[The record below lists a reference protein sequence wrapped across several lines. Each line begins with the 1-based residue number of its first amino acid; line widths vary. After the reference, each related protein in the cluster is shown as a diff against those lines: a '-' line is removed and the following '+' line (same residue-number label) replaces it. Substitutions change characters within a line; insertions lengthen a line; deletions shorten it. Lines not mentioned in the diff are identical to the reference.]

1 MFLPLLR
8 SFALLCFFSEG
19 TDMKIGLMMGA
30 TGTQTLDDVVGM
42 AQSAEA
48 AGIDS
53 IWMANIFSYD
63 AISTLGIIGR
73 ETQTIEL
80 GTAVTPTYPRHP
92 TAMAQQELTTAAASN
107 NRFTLGIGL
116 SHQMVIENMLGFSY
130 DKPARHMRE
139 YLSVLMPLVRGETC
153 NFQGEQ
159 YRVAG
164 IAMDVPGATDMPV
177 VVAALGPVMLKIAG
191 ELADGTNTWM
201 VGPKTMEEHI
211 IARIGKAAR
220 DAGKPDPR
228 IVGGFPVILTNK
240 PDEARE
246 KIAEQLTIYG
256 QLPSYRAMLDR
267 EGVAGPADIAI
278 AGDENALRGEIKRL
292 EDMGVTDFNAAI
304 TPVEEGAYERT
315 LEFLTSMKS

>member
-1 MFLPLLR
+1 
-8 SFALLCFFSEG
+8 
-19 TDMKIGLMMGA
+19 MKIGLMMGA
-30 TGTQTLDDVVGM
+30 TGVETLEDMVGM
-42 AQSAEA
+42 AQRAEA

-53 IWMANIFSYD
+53 LWLANIFSYD
-63 AISTLGIIGR
+63 AISTLAIVGR
-73 ETQTIEL
+73 ETKSIQL

-92 TAMAQQELTTAAASN
+92 TAIAQQALTTAAASD

-139 YLSVLMPLVRGETC
+139 YLNVLMPLARGETC
-153 NFQGEQ
+153 NFSGEQ
-159 YRVAG
+159 YKVAG
-164 IAMDVPGATDMPV
+164 VALTMPGVTAMPV
-177 VVAALGPVMLKIAG
+177 VVAALGPAMLKLAG

-211 IARIGKAAR
+211 IARISKAAS
-220 DAGKPDPR
+220 DAGRPNPR

-246 KIAEQLTIYG
+246 KIAKELTIYG

-267 EGVAGPADIAI
+267 EGVSGPADIAI

-315 LEFLTSMKS
+315 LEFLTSMKG